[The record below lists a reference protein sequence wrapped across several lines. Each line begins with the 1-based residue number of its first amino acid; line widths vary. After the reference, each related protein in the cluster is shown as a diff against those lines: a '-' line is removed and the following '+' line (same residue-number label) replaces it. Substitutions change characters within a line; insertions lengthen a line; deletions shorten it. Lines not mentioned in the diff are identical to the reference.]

1 MNIEVKNILIPK
13 DNNISSSNK
22 QTVLKLINDYVSNG
36 KKDDFYALQ
45 DILSENSKL
54 PSLRPIQIIKDT
66 NNNNH
71 NKDDDNNNN
80 NETIESSIT
89 SFPGTITSV
98 TSLFEEE
105 LEELRG
111 SSGDNFG
118 VIQMDYLRD
127 ILSCDQYSKISRR

>member
-1 MNIEVKNILIPK
+1 MNIEDTKISTITN

-36 KKDDFYALQ
+36 KKDDFYTLQ
-45 DILSENSKL
+45 DIISENSSL
-54 PSLRPIQIIKDT
+54 PSLRPVQI
-66 NNNNH
+66 NNNKDNN
-71 NKDDDNNNN
+71 NKDNNNN
-80 NETIESSIT
+80 LESSIT
-89 SFPGTITSV
+89 SFPGTIASV
-98 TSLFEEE
+98 TSLFEDE

-111 SSGDNFG
+111 ASGEVFN